1 MVPGGQ
7 AMKQIRCAGRLFA
20 LESGFTVELW
30 ATIESPLSSGLTE
43 ETFRGLP

>member
-1 MVPGGQ
+1 
-7 AMKQIRCAGRLFA
+7 MKQIGFADAGLFA

-30 ATIESPLSSGLTE
+30 ATIESALSSDLTE